1 MTKFRS
7 ERGPAGSNDYL
18 EELILQGVG
27 EVGKVPINDEED
39 GFKTITVP
47 HNVVTD
53 LSPPETAVSAT
64 IMVEAD
70 ATAVNKAKCVRFTE
84 NDAVPTA
91 AAGFFLGDGDIYEVS
106 GSCLA
111 NFSMLTIETG
121 KTTTIQVQFY
131 SSIKTT

>member
-27 EVGKVPINDEED
+27 EVGKPPLMHDAD
-39 GFKTITVP
+39 GFAKITV
-47 HNVVTD
+47 NNTETL
-53 LSPPETAVSAT
+53 LSPPEGAVSAT

-70 ATAVNKAKCVRFTE
+70 ATAVNKAKCLRFTE
-84 NDAVPTA
+84 NDTPVTA
-91 AAGFFLGDGDIYEVS
+91 EIGFFLGDGDIYEIS

-121 KTTTIQVQFY
+121 KITTVQVQFY
-131 SSIKTT
+131 SSIKTS